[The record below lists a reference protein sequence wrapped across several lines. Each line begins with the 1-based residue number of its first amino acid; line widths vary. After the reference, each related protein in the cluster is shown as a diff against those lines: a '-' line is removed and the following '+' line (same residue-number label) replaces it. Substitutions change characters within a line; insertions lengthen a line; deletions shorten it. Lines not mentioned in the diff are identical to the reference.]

1 MENKENKENNKI
13 FGLRPVLET
22 LKANRPVEKI
32 MIRETLRSMS
42 GSDLLRQIASE
53 AKAKGIA
60 LQYVPEE
67 RLDRLAKNG
76 NHQGIVAFPATAEY
90 SDLETVLEDLQQRAV
105 PPLLLL
111 LDGITDVRNFGAIVR
126 TAECAGVHAVVVPAK
141 GAAPMNADA
150 MKTSAGALN
159 HVPVCRVPSLKT
171 AALLAK
177 SYGLKIAAATEK
189 TGTVYYEANLAA
201 PLALI
206 AGSEESGISK
216 NNLALA
222 DECVKI
228 PLHGKIDSL
237 NVSAAAAI
245 ILFESV
251 RQKLQ

>member
-1 MENKENKENNKI
+1 MENNKI

-32 MIRETLRSMS
+32 MIRETFRSIS
-42 GSDLLRQIASE
+42 GSDLLKQIASE
-53 AKAKGIA
+53 AKAKNIT

-76 NHQGIVAFPATAEY
+76 NHQGTVAFLATAEY
-90 SDLETVLEDLQQRAV
+90 SDLETVLEDLQQRGI
-105 PPLLLL
+105 PPFLLL
-111 LDGITDVRNFGAIVR
+111 LDRITDVRNFGAIVR
-126 TAECAGVHAVVVPAK
+126 TAECAGVHAIAVPAK

-159 HVPVCRVPSLKT
+159 HVPVCRVASLKT
-171 AALLAK
+171 AVLLARG
-177 SYGLKIAAATEK
+177 YGLKIVAATEK
-189 TGTVYYEANLAA
+189 SGTPYYEANLSA

-206 AGSEESGISK
+206 AGSEESGISRDS
-216 NNLALA
+216 LALA
-222 DECVKI
+222 DERVKI
-228 PLHGKIDSL
+228 PLQGKIDSL
-237 NVSAAAAI
+237 NVSAATAV